1 MSAQIRRLTGSSPKP
16 LTSVTGHV
24 ATVTPIRRELSSGNG
39 FGQRSLAAR
48 RMRDPLAC
56 YAEFPERWRDFLRAT
71 FVDAAEVAG
80 FFRVSVKAAEKWW
93 AGIGGAQGA
102 RVAYALEEIDG
113 AADWL
118 LEKRRVAA

>member
-16 LTSVTGHV
+16 LTSVTGYR
-24 ATVTPIRRELSSGNG
+24 ATVTALRPGQSSGIG

-56 YAEFPERWRDFLRAT
+56 YAAFPERWRDFLRAT
-71 FVDAAEVAG
+71 FADAAEVAG

-102 RVAYALEEIDG
+102 KVAYALEEIEG

-118 LEKRRVAA
+118 LERRRVAA